1 MRNTKLINQANLKT
15 FISGIVREFESAPYI
30 KVGVSNRHIH
40 LSQTDLDALFGSG
53 YQLTNMRDLSQPG
66 QFACKE
72 TLRIIGKK
80 GQINNVRILGPVRRQ
95 TQLELSLT
103 DTFTIGIQAPINES
117 GILTGAGTAIIENPN
132 TGAQIERAAA
142 IVALR
147 HVHLTPETAEK
158 FGVKD
163 KQFVEVAFDN
173 GIRDIL
179 FKRVLLRV
187 SKDFCDEM
195 HLDTDEANAGCIK
208 NGDYG
213 LIIKENRI

>member
-1 MRNTKLINQANLKT
+1 MRNTKLINQANLKAV
-15 FISGIVREFESAPYI
+15 ISGIVRDFENTPYI

-40 LSQTDLDALFGSG
+40 LSQTDLDALFGNG
-53 YQLTNMRDLSQPG
+53 YQLTKMKDLSQTG

-72 TLRIIGKK
+72 TLRIIGRK
-80 GQINNVRILGPVRRQ
+80 GDIKNVRILGPVRKQ

-103 DTFTIGIQAPINES
+103 DTFTIGVQAPINES

-147 HVHLTPETAEK
+147 HVHLTIETAAK
-158 FGVKD
+158 FGFKD
-163 KQFVEVAFDN
+163 KQFVNVAFDN
-173 GIRDIL
+173 GIRDIV

-195 HLDTDEANAGCIK
+195 HIDTDEANAGYIK
-208 NGDYG
+208 NGDFG
-213 LIIKENRI
+213 LIVR